1 VKVTELKGG
10 LFVSN
15 EAIALGISL
24 EAAGHVLNVRDGAL
38 LVTNGSGLSAEQ
50 RQQITA
56 WKRHLVA
63 IAAYDAD
70 EMSRAKQVG

>member
-1 VKVTELKGG
+1 MSAVELKGG
-10 LFVSN
+10 LLVD
-15 EAIALGISL
+15 ERAIALAIAL
-24 EAAGHVLNVRDGAL
+24 NAGHVLSVRDGAL

-56 WKRHLVA
+56 WKRHLCA

-70 EMSRAKQVG
+70 EMGRAGQVR